1 MDRREAMGLSGSG
14 SYYIQRGMPGPGPPP
29 PPPPQTQ
36 QPFHGSQGFHHFSNP
51 NPPFGSNPNQNPGGG
66 GSTGFVSP
74 PLPIES
80 SLAESSAVAAPPPSG
95 ETSVKRKRGRPRKYG
110 QDGSVSLALSPSAS
124 SLSPNSNKR
133 GRGRPPGSGKKQRLS
148 SIGELMHSSS
158 GMSFTPHV
166 IVVSVGEDIASKVMS
181 FSQQGPRAICVLS
194 AIGAVSTATLLQP
207 APSHGAITYEGR
219 FELVSLSL
227 SYLNT
232 TENEYTNRTG
242 NLAVSLASP
251 DGRVIGGGIGGPLIA
266 ASHVQVSSACKH
278 HQTSFVIHFNK
289 LVCCLLNKV
298 IVGSF
303 LWAVPK
309 GKVKKR
315 DETSEDVQDADAL
328 ENNDNTAAPTSPPV
342 PQNLVQTPV
351 GMWSTGSRS
360 MDMHHAHMDIDLMR
374 G

>member
-1 MDRREAMGLSGSG
+1 MDRREAMG

-29 PPPPQTQ
+29 PPSQTQ
-36 QPFHGSQGFHHFSNP
+36 QPFQGSQGFHHFSNP
-51 NPPFGSNPNQNPGGG
+51 NYQTQGG

-74 PLPIES
+74 PLQMES
-80 SLAESSAVAAPPPSG
+80 SPVDSSAVAPPPPPTSG
-95 ETSVKRKRGRPRKYG
+95 ETSLKRKRGRPRKYG
-110 QDGSVSLALSPSAS
+110 QDGSVSLALSPSVGS
-124 SLSPNSNKR
+124 SMSPNSNKR
-133 GRGRPPGSGKKQRLS
+133 GRGRPPGSGKKPRLA
-148 SIGELMHSSS
+148 SIGDLMPSSS
-158 GMSFTPHV
+158 GISFTPHV
-166 IVVSVGEDIASKVMS
+166 IVVSVGEDIASKVLS

-194 AIGAVSTATLLQP
+194 VIGAVSTATLIQP

-227 SYLNT
+227 SYLNS
-232 TENEYTNRTG
+232 NDNDYSNRTG
-242 NLAVSLASP
+242 NLAVSLASS

-266 ASHVQVSSACKH
+266 ASHVQV
-278 HQTSFVIHFNK
+278 
-289 LVCCLLNKV
+289 

-309 GKVKKR
+309 GKIKKR
-315 DETSEDVQDADAL
+315 DEDVQDTDAL
-328 ENNDNTAAPTSPPV
+328 ENNNDNTAAPASPPV
-342 PQNLVQTPV
+342 PQSLVQTPV